1 MTASGNRHT
10 LSYLSYMQMF
20 SWLCMH
26 APGGRG
32 EEIISKRA
40 VLLYEVGTASKLRV
54 LPNINSNFK
63 WPLLLNRTEG
73 NEQVR

>member
-1 MTASGNRHT
+1 MP
-10 LSYLSYMQMF
+10 
-20 SWLCMH
+20 

-73 NEQVR
+73 NRAGKMTARLCGEIC